1 MRRSKTKV
9 KHNGGIKSPLTP
21 KMIVSRFF
29 HRDLYS
35 GRSYS
40 QYCQQSMD
48 QPRKSLARRQLNRGI
63 WSNETGSAVPSCASL
78 LVLPAQ
84 AKSVFYSQDSSR
96 FPRRRPHIPLTAIGF
111 KSQIYRVKQMR
122 TDGVHCREHTGTGPV
137 FPKAVPG
144 TGAAFSGFTMSR
156 LFVRL
161 SFFTPTIGIQ

>member
-111 KSQIYRVKQMR
+111 IGSSKCGPMAFTAENTLAQGQYSLRQFQERVLPFQ
-122 TDGVHCREHTGTGPV
+122 VSP
-137 FPKAVPG
+137 
-144 TGAAFSGFTMSR
+144 
-156 LFVRL
+156 
-161 SFFTPTIGIQ
+161 